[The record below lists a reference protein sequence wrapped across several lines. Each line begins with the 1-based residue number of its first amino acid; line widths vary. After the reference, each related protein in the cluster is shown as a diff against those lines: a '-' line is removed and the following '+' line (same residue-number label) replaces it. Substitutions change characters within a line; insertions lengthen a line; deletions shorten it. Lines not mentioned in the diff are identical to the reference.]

1 MSKTMA
7 VLEGVAVVNII
18 VCADN
23 EPETDTLIT
32 YTDANPAH
40 IGGDYLD
47 GYFYSPQP
55 YPSWSKDGVGGWNA
69 PTPMPNEGR
78 WIWNEEQQ
86 EWQEPND
93 ENP

>member
-1 MSKTMA
+1 MA
-7 VLEGVAVVNII
+7 VLEGNVVVNII

-47 GYFYSPQP
+47 DYFYSPQP
-55 YPSWSKDGVGGWNA
+55 YPSWTRSQGEWI
-69 PTPMPNEGR
+69 PPMPMPLEGR
-78 WIWNEEQQ
+78 WIWNESEQQ
-86 EWQEPND
+86 WVKFEL
-93 ENP
+93 